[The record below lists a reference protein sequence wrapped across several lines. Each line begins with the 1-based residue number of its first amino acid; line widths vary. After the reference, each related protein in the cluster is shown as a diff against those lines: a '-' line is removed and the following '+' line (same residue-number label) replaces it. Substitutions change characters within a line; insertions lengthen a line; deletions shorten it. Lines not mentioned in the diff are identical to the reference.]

1 MKPPEYIT
9 LTDSVQALSEIGIDV
24 NLRQMQRASEPDAFG
39 KRKLPFFKDPI
50 DGRLK
55 INKQSLL
62 KVYMQCEVDAE
73 RNIRNPD
80 L

>member
-1 MKPPEYIT
+1 MKPPEYIS
-9 LTDSVQALSEIGIDV
+9 LTDSVQVLSEIGIDV

-62 KVYMQCEVDAE
+62 KVYMQCEIDAQNNLRE
-73 RNIRNPD
+73 PSV
-80 L
+80 